1 MTNPRS
7 HRKTARASR
16 GPGEGRPQPA
26 LLDAA
31 EERDLALRAEA
42 GDDAA
47 MERLVASH
55 LRFVVKI
62 ARSYRGWGLPMSDLV
77 QEGTLGLVQAV
88 RRFDPDRGVRLSTY
102 AAWPVRAAIQEAVL
116 RSWSVVRLGTSNAQ
130 KMLALKLKRVMAG
143 MSYDQRDLPE
153 DVAAGMAA
161 RFGVSV
167 AEAVA
172 VARRMAGVD
181 RSLDQPA
188 GSASSALDA
197 LASPAPSPEAAVAA
211 ASEQRHLAGTLA
223 AALATLPLRE
233 QLVIRRRYLAEA
245 RATFSAIGVELGVS
259 KDRVRQLEAKAVGK
273 LRALLAASAARRNP

>member
-7 HRKTARASR
+7 HRKAARAALAQS
-16 GPGEGRPQPA
+16 GAEPEPA
-26 LLDAA
+26 LLGA
-31 EERDLALRAEA
+31 EEERELALRAEA

-47 MERLVASH
+47 MERLVLSH

-88 RRFDPDRGVRLSTY
+88 RRFDPNRGVRLSTY

-130 KMLALKLKRVMAG
+130 KSLALRLKRMVAG
-143 MSYDQRDLPE
+143 GSHEERDIPE
-153 DVAAGMAA
+153 DLAARLSA
-161 RFGVSV
+161 RFGVTMSEV
-167 AEAVA
+167 VA

-181 RSLDQPA
+181 RSLDHHPGSLPA
-188 GSASSALDA
+188 ALET
-197 LASPAPSPEAAVAA
+197 LPSPAPSPEAAVAA
-211 ASEQRHLAGTLA
+211 ASEQRHLTI
-223 AALATLPLRE
+223 ALASAVTKLSLRE

-245 RATFSAIGVELGVS
+245 RATFSAIGNELGVS
-259 KDRVRQLEAKAVGK
+259 KDRVRQLEGKALAK
-273 LRALLAASAARRNP
+273 LRELLAGSPARPPS

>member
-1 MTNPRS
+1 MTR
-7 HRKTARASR
+7 
-16 GPGEGRPQPA
+16 QV
-26 LLDAA
+26 
-31 EERDLALRAEA
+31 
-42 GDDAA
+42 
-47 MERLVASH
+47 ERLVASH

-130 KMLALKLKRVMAG
+130 KMLALKLKRMMAG
-143 MSYDQRDLPE
+143 MSSDQRDLPE

-188 GSASSALDA
+188 GSAPSALDA
-197 LASPAPSPEAAVAA
+197 IASPAPSPEAAVAA

-233 QLVIRRRYLAEA
+233 QVVIRRRYLAEA

-259 KDRVRQLEAKAVGK
+259 KDRVRQLEAKALGK